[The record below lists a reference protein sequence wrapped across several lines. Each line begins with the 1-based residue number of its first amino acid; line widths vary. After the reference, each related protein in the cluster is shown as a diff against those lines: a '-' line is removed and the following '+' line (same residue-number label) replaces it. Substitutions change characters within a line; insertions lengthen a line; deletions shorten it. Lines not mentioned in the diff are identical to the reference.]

1 MGRKEDTESGA
12 KPFPYTQGVKRMKR
26 ALGMLVGI
34 LLLFG
39 LSPGFAGPAYPNKAI
54 DLIAPAGAGGGWD
67 LTARM
72 TARALGEE
80 KLITVPIAV
89 TNMAGGSGAVGIA
102 HMITRRKGDTHVIAV
117 MGSALTGTLAR
128 QAVPYTFKDIT
139 PIAAITG
146 DYNVIAVRKD
156 SIFNNLRTLVDV
168 FKRDAGLVT
177 VAGGSAPGSL
187 DHLAFAVMA
196 KQQGVDATKV
206 RYVPFGDGASAMA
219 SVLGGQTTVIS
230 TSLSETLAN
239 IEAGQI
245 RVLAILS
252 PERFGGSLSNIP
264 TAREQG
270 IDFVFLNW
278 RGFYM
283 PPDMPADVVKFWE
296 ETIQKM
302 VKTKVWSKIL
312 DETRWAPFVLTG
324 ERLRRFLDGDLS
336 TTQTTLRELGF
347 IR

>member
-1 MGRKEDTESGA
+1 
-12 KPFPYTQGVKRMKR
+12 MKR
-26 ALGMLVGI
+26 TIGVLIALV
-34 LLLFG
+34 LLAG
-39 LSPGFAGPAYPNKAI
+39 LSPTLAGPAYPNKAF

-67 LTARM
+67 TTARM

-80 KLITVPIAV
+80 KLVTVPISV
-89 TNMAGGSGAVGIA
+89 INMAGGSGAVGIA
-102 HMITRRKGDTHVIAV
+102 HMITRRKGDTHVMAV

-128 QAVPYTFKDIT
+128 RAVPYSFTDVT

-156 SIFNNLRTLVDV
+156 STFNNLRTLVDV
-168 FKRDAGLVT
+168 FKRDAGMIT

-219 SVLGGQTTVIS
+219 SILGGQVTVLS

-239 IEAGQI
+239 IESGQV
-245 RVLAILS
+245 RVLAILA
-252 PERFGGSLSNIP
+252 PERLSGSLKDIP

-302 VKTKVWSKIL
+302 VKTKTWAKIL
-312 DETRWAPFVLTG
+312 DETRWTPFVLTG
-324 ERLRRFLDGDLS
+324 ERMRRFIDGDL
-336 TTQTTLRELGF
+336 TQTQGTLRELGF

>member
-1 MGRKEDTESGA
+1 MKL
-12 KPFPYTQGVKRMKR
+12 VK
-26 ALGMLVGI
+26 GTLVA
-34 LLLFG
+34 LLLAASLG
-39 LSPGFAGPAYPNKAI
+39 TGWAGPAYPNKAI

-72 TARALGEE
+72 TARALQEE
-80 KLITVPIAV
+80 KLVAVPIAV
-89 TNMAGGSGAVGIA
+89 TNMPGGSGAVGIS
-102 HMITRRKGDTHVIAV
+102 HMVTRRKGDTHVIAV

-128 QAVPYTFKDIT
+128 KVVPYTFKDVM

-156 SIFNNLRTLVDV
+156 SSFNNLRTLVDV
-168 FKRDAGLVT
+168 FKRDPGLIT
-177 VAGGSAPGSL
+177 VGGGSAPGSL

-219 SVLGGQTTVIS
+219 SLLGGTTTVIS
-230 TSLSETLAN
+230 TSLSELLGN

-245 RVLAILS
+245 RVLAILA
-252 PERFGGSLSNIP
+252 PDRLGGMLKGIP

-270 IDFVFLNW
+270 IDFVYLNW

-296 ETIQKM
+296 ETIEKM
-302 VKTKVWSKIL
+302 IKSKSWGKIL
-312 DETRWAPFVLTG
+312 DETRWAPFVMSG
-324 ERLRRFLDGDLS
+324 DRLRKFLEEDL
-336 TTQTTLRELGF
+336 TATQKTLTELGF

>member
-1 MGRKEDTESGA
+1 
-12 KPFPYTQGVKRMKR
+12 MKR
-26 ALGMLVGI
+26 TGMLIAV

-39 LSPGFAGPAYPNKAI
+39 LTPGIAAGPAYPNKAI

-72 TARALGEE
+72 TARALQEE
-80 KLITVPIAV
+80 KIVTVPIAV

-102 HMITRRKGDTHVIAV
+102 HMITRRKGDTHAIAV

-128 QAVPYTFKDIT
+128 RAVPYSFSDVT
-139 PIAAITG
+139 PVAAITG
-146 DYNVIAVRKD
+146 DYMIIAVRKD
-156 SIFNNLRTLVDV
+156 STFNNLRTLVDV
-168 FKRDAGLVT
+168 FRRDPGGIT

-187 DHLAFAVMA
+187 DHIAFALMA
-196 KQQGVDATKV
+196 KQQGIDSTKV

-219 SVLGGQTTVIS
+219 SILGGQTTVIS
-230 TSLSETLAN
+230 TSVSETLAN

-245 RVLAILS
+245 RVLAILA
-252 PERFGGSLSNIP
+252 PERLTGALSTIP

-270 IDFVFLNW
+270 IDFVYLNW
-278 RGFYM
+278 RGFYL

-296 ETIQKM
+296 DTISRM
-302 VKTKVWSKIL
+302 VKSKAWDKIL
-312 DETRWAPFVLTG
+312 TETRWTPFVLTG
-324 ERLRRFLDGDLS
+324 DRLRKFLDGDLS
-336 TTQTTLRELGF
+336 STQTTLRELGF

>member
-1 MGRKEDTESGA
+1 MIRTLGLLIA
-12 KPFPYTQGVKRMKR
+12 
-26 ALGMLVGI
+26 ALLV
-34 LLLFG
+34 FG
-39 LSPGFAGPAYPNKAI
+39 LASGVAGPAYPNKAL

-80 KLITVPIAV
+80 KLVTVPIAV

-128 QAVPYTFKDIT
+128 KAVPYTFNDVT

-146 DYNVIAVRKD
+146 DYNAIAVRKD
-156 SIFNNLRTLVDV
+156 STFNNLRTLVDV
-168 FKRDAGLVT
+168 LKRDPGGIT
-177 VAGGSAPGSL
+177 VGGGSAPGSL
-187 DHLAFAVMA
+187 DHLALAVLA
-196 KQQGVDATKV
+196 KQQGVDATKI
-206 RYVPFGDGASAMA
+206 RYVPFGDGAAAMA
-219 SVLGGQTTVIS
+219 SILGGQTTALS
-230 TSLSETLAN
+230 SSLSEMAGQL
-239 IEAGQI
+239 EAGTV
-245 RVLAILS
+245 RVLAILA
-252 PERFGGSLSNIP
+252 PDRLTGQYRNVP

-296 ETIQKM
+296 DTITKLVNSRSWAKIMQETG
-302 VKTKVWSKIL
+302 
-312 DETRWAPFVLTG
+312 WAPFVLTG
-324 ERLRRFLDGDLS
+324 DRLKRFLTNDLS
-336 TTQTTLRELGF
+336 TQENTLKELGF

>member
-1 MGRKEDTESGA
+1 
-12 KPFPYTQGVKRMKR
+12 MKR
-26 ALGMLVGI
+26 TIGVLIALV
-34 LLLFG
+34 LLAG
-39 LSPGFAGPAYPNKAI
+39 LSPTLAGPAYPNKAF

-67 LTARM
+67 TTARM

-80 KLITVPIAV
+80 KLVTVPISV
-89 TNMAGGSGAVGIA
+89 INMAGGSGAVGIA
-102 HMITRRKGDTHVIAV
+102 HMITRRKGDTHVMAV

-128 QAVPYTFKDIT
+128 RAVPYTFGDVT

-146 DYNVIAVRKD
+146 DYNVIVVRKD
-156 SIFNNLRTLVDV
+156 STFNNLRVLVDV
-168 FKRDAGLVT
+168 FKRDAGMIT

-219 SVLGGQTTVIS
+219 SILGGQVTVLS

-239 IEAGQI
+239 IESGQV
-245 RVLAILS
+245 RVLAILA
-252 PERFGGSLSNIP
+252 PERLSGSLKDIP

-302 VKTKVWSKIL
+302 VKTKTWAKIL
-312 DETRWAPFVLTG
+312 DETRWTPFVLTG
-324 ERLRRFLDGDLS
+324 ERMRRFIDGDL
-336 TTQTTLRELGF
+336 TQTQGTLRELGF

>member
-1 MGRKEDTESGA
+1 
-12 KPFPYTQGVKRMKR
+12 MKR
-26 ALGMLVGI
+26 TIGVLIALV
-34 LLLFG
+34 LLAG
-39 LSPGFAGPAYPNKAI
+39 LSPTLAGPAYPNKAF

-67 LTARM
+67 TTARM

-80 KLITVPIAV
+80 KLVTVPISV
-89 TNMAGGSGAVGIA
+89 INMAGGSGAVGIA
-102 HMITRRKGDTHVIAV
+102 HMITRRKGDTHVMAV

-128 QAVPYTFKDIT
+128 RAVPYTFGDVT
-139 PIAAITG
+139 PIAVITG
-146 DYNVIAVRKD
+146 DYNVIVVRKD
-156 SIFNNLRTLVDV
+156 STFNNLRVLVDV
-168 FKRDAGLVT
+168 FKRDAGLIT

-219 SVLGGQTTVIS
+219 SILGGQVTVLS

-239 IEAGQI
+239 IESGQV
-245 RVLAILS
+245 RVLAILA
-252 PERFGGSLSNIP
+252 PERLSGSLKDIP

-302 VKTKVWSKIL
+302 VKTKTWAKIL
-312 DETRWAPFVLTG
+312 DETRWTPFVLTG
-324 ERLRRFLDGDLS
+324 ERMRRFIDGDL
-336 TTQTTLRELGF
+336 TQTQGTLRELGF

>member
-1 MGRKEDTESGA
+1 
-12 KPFPYTQGVKRMKR
+12 MKR
-26 ALGMLVGI
+26 TIGVLIALV
-34 LLLFG
+34 LLAG
-39 LSPGFAGPAYPNKAI
+39 LSPTLAGPAYPNKAF

-67 LTARM
+67 TTARM

-80 KLITVPIAV
+80 KLVTVPISV
-89 TNMAGGSGAVGIA
+89 INMAGGSGAVGIA
-102 HMITRRKGDTHVIAV
+102 HMITRRKGDTHVMAV

-128 QAVPYTFKDIT
+128 RAVPYTFGDVT

-146 DYNVIAVRKD
+146 DYNVIVVRKD
-156 SIFNNLRTLVDV
+156 STFNNLRVLVDV
-168 FKRDAGLVT
+168 FKRDAGLIT

-219 SVLGGQTTVIS
+219 SILGGQVTVLS

-239 IEAGQI
+239 IESGQV
-245 RVLAILS
+245 RVLAILA
-252 PERFGGSLSNIP
+252 PERLSGSLKDIP

-302 VKTKVWSKIL
+302 VKTKTWAKIL
-312 DETRWAPFVLTG
+312 DETRWTPFVLTG
-324 ERLRRFLDGDLS
+324 ERMRRFIDGDL
-336 TTQTTLRELGF
+336 TQTQGTLRELGF